1 MRRTLLTTL
10 IQPVLFTPYIF
21 IVQYTAT
28 PRLASLTP
36 FILPV
41 MNAGAAVGRLVPS
54 IISDFYGRF
63 NLLILCKVLAAM
75 SCITLFLPTTI
86 GVHPTGASSHEIAMV
101 VSFAILYGL
110 FTGASTSLLS
120 SCVFQIS
127 GRGQEATRLGVFN
140 TLCAIP

>member
-1 MRRTLLTTL
+1 MRLTLLTTHIRLVLL
-10 IQPVLFTPYIF
+10 IPYIF

-28 PRLASLTP
+28 PGLASLTP

-41 MNAGAAVGRLVPS
+41 MNAGAAVGRLIPS

-63 NLLILCKVLAAM
+63 NLLIVCEVLAAT
-75 SCITLFLPTTI
+75 SCLTLFLPTTI
-86 GVHPTGASSHEIAMV
+86 GTHRTSASLHEITMV

-120 SCVFQIS
+120 PCVFQIS
-127 GRGQEATRLGVFN
+127 ERGQEGTRLGVLN
-140 TLCAIP
+140 TLSAIP